1 MPARYGGPKTGFL
14 HSQGESAK
22 FPPTL
27 KKSAIEVTTQA
38 MEPELNE
45 RARHLL
51 KTLVERYIREGQPVG
66 SRALS
71 RDSGLD
77 LSAATVRNVMAD
89 LEELGLLRSPHT
101 SAGRIPTSRGY
112 RLFVDTLLKVEPL
125 DLGQVEDLERSFS
138 VGVEPGKL
146 MEMASSMLSE
156 ITHLAGIVML
166 PRQEHAT
173 LRQVE
178 YLPLSEH
185 QVLAI
190 LVVNEREVQNKIIR
204 TDRRYTAA
212 ELERAANYINSL
224 CAGADLYSV
233 RQQLLEE
240 IKSDR
245 EHMNRMMLAAIEMA
259 DKAFDP
265 QPPSDDFV
273 VAGQTNLM
281 EYGELSDMEKLR
293 RLFEAFNRK
302 RDILHLLDQSLKAN
316 GVQVFIGE
324 ESGYEA
330 FDECSVVTSP
340 YESEGEVLGVLGVIG
355 PTRMAYDRVIPV
367 VDLTARLLGAALNK
381 QH

>member
-1 MPARYGGPKTGFL
+1 MDP
-14 HSQGESAK
+14 
-22 FPPTL
+22 
-27 KKSAIEVTTQA
+27 V
-38 MEPELNE
+38 LNE
-45 RARHLL
+45 RAQHLL

-71 RDSGLD
+71 RDSALD

-101 SAGRIPTSRGY
+101 SAGRVPTARGY
-112 RLFVDTLLKVEPL
+112 RFFVDTLLSVEPL
-125 DLGQVEDLERSFS
+125 DTADVASLEQQLD
-138 VGVEPGKL
+138 PDQDPATL
-146 MEMASSMLSE
+146 METASGLLSS

-166 PRQEHAT
+166 PRQDHAT

-190 LVVNEREVQNKIIR
+190 LVVNEREVQNRIIR
-204 TDRRYTAA
+204 TERRYTAS
-212 ELERAANYINSL
+212 ELERAASYINSM
-224 CAGADLYSV
+224 CAGKDIYSV
-233 RQQLLEE
+233 RQRLLSEL
-240 IKSDR
+240 KTTR

-265 QPPSDDFV
+265 RPPSDDFV

-293 RLFEAFNRK
+293 QLFDAFNGK
-302 RDILHLLDQSLKAN
+302 RDILHLLDQSLNAS
-316 GVQVFIGE
+316 GVQIFIGE
-324 ESGYEA
+324 ESGYEVL
-330 FDECSVVTSP
+330 DECSVVTSP
-340 YESEGEVLGVLGVIG
+340 YEAEGEVLGVLGVIG
-355 PTRMAYDRVIPV
+355 PTRMAYDRVIPI